1 MSSRNAMLHE
11 NTQRFCTVAQNVCM
25 MLDEST
31 DDGWRLTIGCDIRA
45 TLVTY
50 WNRVAAVI
58 ASADA
63 GLGSIDLSFSLCTQ
77 VAETGGQNAHGTQNS
92 HDRQATT
99 RKIGCCGGYWMCML
113 YGAEVWSH
121 LQREGSGETGRLERM
136 GARIPAGSGVEE
148 DARG

>member
-1 MSSRNAMLHE
+1 
-11 NTQRFCTVAQNVCM
+11 

-77 VAETGGQNAHGTQNS
+77 VAETGGLEHQMPMELKIAMIGK
-92 HDRQATT
+92 RQ
-99 RKIGCCGGYWMCML
+99 
-113 YGAEVWSH
+113 
-121 LQREGSGETGRLERM
+121 LEK
-136 GARIPAGSGVEE
+136 
-148 DARG
+148 